1 MQIYFTQ
8 TKYNIITATGKA
20 PENKANIK
28 ILKGIVNIMRDEY
41 NYTVKGNNE
50 NNEANGMDNNSHEY
64 TGFSTDSNVSKKIKR
79 RITARI
85 AASIM
90 AMALV
95 SAGSI
100 GVYHY
105 AFSPDNTL
113 STVIIE
119 DTEKES
125 AETTTEAAVS
135 VKNVSN
141 ITPTVTNSDE
151 LTTEEVVEKALPS
164 VVGIESTF
172 TMTSQSS
179 SGGYFN
185 FGGFGQNQQPQTSSA
200 TATGTGVTIT
210 TNGYIVTNAHVIYD
224 TEYNAGLA
232 NSITVIVNEEDRYD
246 AEVIGYD
253 TDYDLAVLKINAN
266 DLVAAKFGNSDELEL
281 GQNVIA
287 IGNPLG
293 FDLMNTVTSGI
304 VSGLNRQITIN
315 EKSMTLIQTDAAINS
330 GNSGGPLINKKGQV
344 IGINSSKM
352 SASYSEASI
361 EGIGFAIPSNE
372 ASRIVKDI
380 MEYGYVT
387 GKPKLGISC
396 QDVTE
401 NISRMYGL
409 PVGVYITAVAEDSA
423 AEKAGLQTGD
433 IITKINDEEVTSY
446 DELTA
451 KKNEHKAGDTIEL
464 TYVRNGAENKV
475 TVTLDEAVATQN

>member
-1 MQIYFTQ
+1 M
-8 TKYNIITATGKA
+8 KN
-20 PENKANIK
+20 
-28 ILKGIVNIMRDEY
+28 EY
-41 NYTVKGNNE
+41 NYTVYGKKE
-50 NNEANGMDNNSHEY
+50 NSEANGMDNKYHEY
-64 TGFSTDSNVSKKIKR
+64 TGFSTDSNVAKKTKR
-79 RITARI
+79 RMTAKI

-119 DTEKES
+119 DTEDETV
-125 AETTTEAAVS
+125 TTTAVS
-135 VKNVSN
+135 DVTIKNVSN
-141 ITPTVTNSDE
+141 ITPAVTNSDE
-151 LTTEEVVEKALPS
+151 LTTEEVVEKVLPS

-179 SGGYFN
+179 GYFN
-185 FGGFGQNQQPQTSSA
+185 FGGFGQSQQPQTSSA
-200 TATGTGVTIT
+200 TATGTGVAIT
-210 TNGYIVTNAHVIYD
+210 TDGYIVTNAHVIYD

-232 NSITVIVNEEDRYD
+232 ASITVIVNEEDRYD

-266 DLVAAKFGNSDELEL
+266 DLAAAEFGNSDELNL

-387 GKPKLGISC
+387 GKPQLGVSC
-396 QDVTE
+396 QDITE
-401 NISRMYGL
+401 NISRMYNL
-409 PVGVYITAVAEDSA
+409 PVGVYIAAVAEDSA
-423 AEKAGLQTGD
+423 AEKAGLQVGD
-433 IITKINDEEVTSY
+433 IITKINDEDITTY
-446 DELTA
+446 YELTA
-451 KKNEHKAGDTIEL
+451 KKNEHKAGETIEL
-464 TYVRNGAENKV
+464 TYVRNGVENKV
-475 TVTLDEAVATQN
+475 TVTLDEAVAAQN

>member
-1 MQIYFTQ
+1 MRN
-8 TKYNIITATGKA
+8 KYDHTS
-20 PENKANIK
+20 
-28 ILKGIVNIMRDEY
+28 
-41 NYTVKGNNE
+41 
-50 NNEANGMDNNSHEY
+50 NGMDNNYSEY
-64 TGFSTDSNVSKKIKR
+64 TVFSTDSSTAKKLKR
-79 RITARI
+79 RMAAKI

-95 SAGSI
+95 SGGSI
-100 GVYHY
+100 GIYHY
-105 AFSPDNTL
+105 AFGTDNVI
-113 STVIIE
+113 STVDIDIT
-119 DTEKES
+119 DKA
-125 AETTTEAAVS
+125 AETASEAAVTA
-135 VKNVSN
+135 KNVSY
-141 ITPTVTNSDE
+141 ITPTDTNSGE
-151 LTTEEVVEKALPS
+151 LTTDEVVEKVLPS

-179 SGGYFN
+179 GGGYFN
-185 FGGFGQNQQPQTSSA
+185 FGEFGQNQQPQTSSA
-200 TATGTGVTIT
+200 TATGTGVAIT
-210 TNGYIVTNAHVIYD
+210 ADGYIVTNAHVIYD

-232 NSITVIVNEEDRYD
+232 GSISVIVNETDRYD

-253 TDYDLAVLKINAN
+253 TDYDLAVLKINAK
-266 DLVAAKFGNSDELEL
+266 DLVAAEFGNSDELSL

-330 GNSGGPLINKKGQV
+330 GNSGGPLINKYGQV

-372 ASRIVKDI
+372 ASRIVEDI

-387 GKPKLGISC
+387 GKPQLGISC
-396 QDVTE
+396 QDITE
-401 NISRMYGL
+401 NISRMYDI

-423 AEKAGLQTGD
+423 AEKAGLQAGD
-433 IITKINDEEVTSY
+433 IITKINDEDVASFE
-446 DELTA
+446 ELTA
-451 KKNEHKAGDTIEL
+451 KKNEHKAGETIEL
-464 TYVRNGAENKV
+464 TYVRNGAEDKV
-475 TVTLDEAVATQN
+475 TVTLDEAAAPQN